1 MFDFISAP
9 FEWFANVVQYSLIF
23 MAIMMLVLTIGAVV
37 AIPLGLKLLGVAFA
51 KTIVVETSKV
61 VRDLGITSIDL
72 KQAKNTEKM
81 KTYLDRKVVPILS
94 KISQAGVQCL
104 NNQVGVGI
112 GLVVQH
118 FTTNK

>member
-51 KTIVVETSKV
+51 KTIVLETSKI

-72 KQAKNTEKM
+72 KQAKDTEKM
-81 KTYLDRKVVPILS
+81 KAWVDRKVVPILS
-94 KISQAGVQCL
+94 KSS
-104 NNQVGVGI
+104 
-112 GLVVQH
+112 
-118 FTTNK
+118 

>member
-72 KQAKNTEKM
+72 KQAKDTQKM
-81 KTYLDRKVVPILS
+81 KSYLDRKVVPLLS
-94 KISQAGVQCL
+94 NSS
-104 NNQVGVGI
+104 
-112 GLVVQH
+112 
-118 FTTNK
+118 

>member
-1 MFDFISAP
+1 MLDFITSP

-61 VRDLGITSIDL
+61 VRDLGIANIDIKQTEDMKRL
-72 KQAKNTEKM
+72 KS
-81 KTYLDRKVVPILS
+81 YYDRKVTPILTKVS
-94 KISQAGVQCL
+94 
-104 NNQVGVGI
+104 
-112 GLVVQH
+112 
-118 FTTNK
+118 

>member
-1 MFDFISAP
+1 MLDFLTSP

-72 KQAKNTEKM
+72 KQAKDTEKM
-81 KTYLDRKVVPILS
+81 KAWVDRKVVPILS
-94 KISQAGVQCL
+94 KSS
-104 NNQVGVGI
+104 
-112 GLVVQH
+112 
-118 FTTNK
+118 

>member
-1 MFDFISAP
+1 MFDFLTSP
-9 FEWFANVVQYSLIF
+9 FEWFANIVQYSLIF

-72 KQAKNTEKM
+72 KQAKDTEKM
-81 KTYLDRKVVPILS
+81 KAWVDRKVVPILS
-94 KISQAGVQCL
+94 KSS
-104 NNQVGVGI
+104 
-112 GLVVQH
+112 
-118 FTTNK
+118 

>member
-1 MFDFISAP
+1 MLDFLTTP

-72 KQAKNTEKM
+72 KQAKDTQKM
-81 KTYLDRKVVPILS
+81 KSYLDRKVVPILS
-94 KISQAGVQCL
+94 KSS
-104 NNQVGVGI
+104 
-112 GLVVQH
+112 
-118 FTTNK
+118 

>member
-1 MFDFISAP
+1 MLDFLTST

-61 VRDLGITSIDL
+61 VRDLGITNIDI
-72 KQAKNTEKM
+72 KQAKDTQKM
-81 KTYLDRKVVPILS
+81 KSYLDRKVVPILS
-94 KISQAGVQCL
+94 KTS
-104 NNQVGVGI
+104 
-112 GLVVQH
+112 
-118 FTTNK
+118 

>member
-72 KQAKNTEKM
+72 KQAKDTQKM
-81 KTYLDRKVVPILS
+81 KSYLDRKVVPILTKS
-94 KISQAGVQCL
+94 G
-104 NNQVGVGI
+104 
-112 GLVVQH
+112 
-118 FTTNK
+118 

>member
-72 KQAKNTEKM
+72 KQAKDTQKM

-94 KISQAGVQCL
+94 KIS
-104 NNQVGVGI
+104 
-112 GLVVQH
+112 
-118 FTTNK
+118 